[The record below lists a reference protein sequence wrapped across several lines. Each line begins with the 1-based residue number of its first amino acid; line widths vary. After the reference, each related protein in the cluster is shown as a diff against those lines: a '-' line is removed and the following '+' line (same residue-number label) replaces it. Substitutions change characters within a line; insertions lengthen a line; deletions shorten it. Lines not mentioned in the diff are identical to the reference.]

1 MQPPQAT
8 LNKSKQRKEN
18 PVQSRYSRSGKLP
31 LASCLTLGVILSQSL
46 AFLQPMS
53 ASAEAVKKKSLTANN
68 AIERDLKHGIEAY
81 KLPNGLTVLLVERKT
96 APVTVVNMVY
106 HVGSRN
112 EAVGYTG
119 STHFLEHLMF
129 KGTSKHDPLKGNG
142 LDDVLKKVGGINNA
156 TTYFDRTNY
165 YEVVPKDSLALAL
178 ELEADRMRNLLLRK
192 SDRDAEMT
200 VVRNELERGE
210 DEPSDLLTNMTFAT
224 AFKEHPYHHPV
235 IGWRSDVE
243 GVPLTRLRKFYQDF
257 YWPDNAT
264 LMVIGDFEKG
274 KTLEL
279 INQYFGKLSK
289 SPNKFP
295 PVYTKEPPQEGE
307 RRFVVSRGKE
317 LPRVMIAFHTPEAVS
332 KDTAPLDILSFVL
345 GDSSRKSTRLYKS
358 LIESGLC
365 SECSTSNIS
374 LLDPGLFII
383 QATVQPGQNPVKVE
397 EVIKAELKRL
407 TEKGITAAE
416 LDRAKQSIVKRF
428 KLSLSDPMGL
438 AQSLTE
444 GIACAGWQWWC
455 NYPDQVLAV
464 KKAETDK
471 VTATFNE
478 NNRTVGY
485 YLPKGESL
493 SQYSD
498 QYLKASEKIELPAI
512 ADESS
517 QPTETAA
524 SEKTKA
530 STKTTASA
538 SPMADSITSKAGS
551 KIAPRVERI
560 VLKNGLTVL
569 MLNIDHCQTVAVSG
583 KIRAGDY
590 FASAGQAAYPELLA
604 RILGYGTKKFSK
616 EELARKLENMGAN
629 LDFSSESFFHTF
641 DSEVT
646 SDDLE
651 DMLKLVA
658 SSLME
663 AKLDEADLKEVQKIY
678 AAQLKEESSQTAM
691 LAWNKLLT
699 RMYRKD
705 SVYFADS
712 YEDQIKQVNETTI
725 DNLRHYYSKHYLPA
739 NTVLTLVGDFKGKQG
754 KIKELL
760 ESEFGHWQGS
770 ARQEIKVTD
779 QVLNKE
785 NEIKSPLVSKLP
797 DKANVDIVLARPVD
811 LSVKAPDYLPSLVAN
826 AVLGYD
832 SFACRLAPVRDRYGL
847 TYGIYSR
854 IVDPEY
860 PFAPWSIELSVNPEN
875 VKKALKIVDGIVK
888 DFNAK
893 GITQAELDKEKSHLA
908 GTFQVGLRSPRAMAR
923 KLSEYEQLGQPLA
936 NIDNFPE
943 RLSKVG
949 LGDVNKAIAKY
960 FDPKKLKLSVAG
972 NLKGELD

>member
-1 MQPPQAT
+1 M
-8 LNKSKQRKEN
+8 
-18 PVQSRYSRSGKLP
+18 QSRYSRSGKLP
-31 LASCLTLGVILSQSL
+31 LASGLTLGVILSQSL
-46 AFLQPMS
+46 AFSQPVC
-53 ASAEAVKKKSLTANN
+53 AEAVKKKSLGANN

-165 YEVVPKDSLALAL
+165 FEVVPKDSLALAL

-289 SPNKFP
+289 NPTKYP

-365 SECSTSNIS
+365 SECSSSNIS

-407 TEKGITAAE
+407 TEKGITEAE
-416 LDRAKQSIVKRF
+416 LNRAKQSIVKRF

-444 GIACAGWQWWC
+444 GIACAGWKWWC
-455 NYPDQVLAV
+455 NYPDQVMAV
-464 KKAETDK
+464 KKTETDK
-471 VTATFNE
+471 VTSVFTE

-498 QYLKASEKIELPAI
+498 QYLKASEKIELPSL
-512 ADESS
+512 ADETRQS
-517 QPTETAA
+517 TETAGSA
-524 SEKTKA
+524 VPKA
-530 STKTTASA
+530 DLMVSK
-538 SPMADSITSKAGS
+538 ADNSKAGNSIADNSKAGS

-560 VLKNGLTVL
+560 VLKNGMTVL
-569 MLNIDHCQTVAVSG
+569 MLNIDHAQTVAVSG
-583 KIRAGDY
+583 KVRAGDY
-590 FASAGQAAYPELLA
+590 FAKAGEAAFPELLA

-616 EELARKLENMGAN
+616 DELARKLENMGAN

-663 AKLDEADLKEVQKIY
+663 AKLDQTDLKEVQKIY

-705 SVYFADS
+705 SVYFADQ
-712 YEDQIKQVNETTI
+712 YEDQIKQVNEATI
-725 DNLRHYYSKHYLPA
+725 ENLRDYYNKHYRPG
-739 NTVLTLVGDFKGKQG
+739 NTVLTLVGDFKGKQS
-754 KIKELL
+754 KIKALL
-760 ESEFGHWQGS
+760 ESEFGQWQGAS
-770 ARQEIKVTD
+770 REEIKVTD
-779 QVLNKE
+779 EVLNKE
-785 NEIKSPLVSKLP
+785 DEIKTPLVSKLP

-811 LSVKAPDYLPSLVAN
+811 LSVKAPDYLPSLIAN

-854 IVDPEY
+854 IVDPEF

>member
-1 MQPPQAT
+1 MQSRQ
-8 LNKSKQRKEN
+8 SKQ
-18 PVQSRYSRSGKLP
+18 SRNKRSGKLP

-46 AFLQPMS
+46 AQPVCAETTGKRTS
-53 ASAEAVKKKSLTANN
+53 ASAFKAVAK
-68 AIERDLKHGIEAY
+68 DLKHGIEAY

-129 KGTSKHDPLKGNG
+129 KGTSKHDPLKGTG

-165 YEVVPKDSLALAL
+165 FEVVPKDSLALAL

-264 LMVIGDFEKG
+264 LMVIGDFEKS

-279 INQYFGKLSK
+279 INQYFGKLPK
-289 SPNKFP
+289 SPSKFP

-365 SECSTSNIS
+365 SECSTSNLS

-407 TEKGITAAE
+407 ADKGITEAE
-416 LDRAKQSIVKRF
+416 LNRAKQSIVKRF

-464 KKAETDK
+464 KKAETDRL
-471 VTATFNE
+471 TSTFNE

-493 SQYSD
+493 SQYSE
-498 QYLKASEKIELPAI
+498 QYLKAAEKIELPAV
-512 ADESS
+512 ALEQSLVEK
-517 QPTETAA
+517 ETQAQDKPAA
-524 SEKTKA
+524 NA
-530 STKTTASA
+530 VSA
-538 SPMADSITSKAGS
+538 TPKPDRVKSKPDYSKPLPDSSKAGG

-590 FASAGQAAYPELLA
+590 FASTGQAAYPELLA

-663 AKLDEADLKEVQKIY
+663 AKLDETDLKEVQKIY

-725 DNLRHYYSKHYLPA
+725 DNLRDYYSKHYCPA

-785 NEIKSPLVSKLP
+785 DEIKSPLVSKLP